1 MYPSQPE
8 GGKETTTASADEQVR
23 LPTSPRLP
31 ELKLAEPGAD
41 STVHTHHQRDPQ
53 QEADAAHHEAQRLKE
68 EPAGTTDAVKDTTAS
83 MTTKTGCYPPAD

>member
-1 MYPSQPE
+1 M
-8 GGKETTTASADEQVR
+8 ADEQVR

-31 ELKLAEPGAD
+31 EPKLAEPGAD